1 LPCAAPQ
8 EQKPVLADFH
18 FLRPEWLWAIPLVVV
33 CAIFLARRRLGP
45 GSWQNVVDAALAPHV
60 LARSA
65 VRRADMRWWLLGIGG
80 VLAAVSIAGPA
91 WQRVE
96 QPVFRSD
103 QALVIALDL
112 SRSMDAQDV
121 APSRLMRARLKIL
134 DMLERRGT
142 GQTALV
148 VYSAN
153 AFTVTPL
160 TTDNDTIAAL
170 VNSLS
175 TDIMPSRGSYP
186 IAAINKGRQ
195 LLEQAGAGYG
205 EILLITDGSSSP
217 AAERVARD
225 LQGSGFTLS
234 VLAVGTSEG
243 APIPR
248 MSGGFV
254 TDQSGNIAVPR
265 LEEHSLRGLA
275 AAGGGRF
282 SKLSTDDRDLD
293 YLLSGEAGNRQAGDK
308 NIATDHWR
316 EEGPWLVL
324 LLLPLAAMAFRRG
337 WVVVILFF
345 IMPPENSAP
354 AFTWDDLWLTRDQQ
368 AQKMLE
374 EGAAGEAVQLFEDD
388 EWRAVAQYR
397 ATDYEA
403 SAAAFAE
410 REDTRSLYNL
420 GNAMARQGEFESAID
435 AYEQV
440 LELEPEHEDAAYN
453 RDLLE
458 QVQEQQQQQQQEGD
472 QQESSEQQG
481 DGPESDSD
489 NQSQEQSSQS
499 ESQSDSESEDGD
511 ASQREDEASDEDLEA
526 LQEELQRAA
535 EEAAQNEQQMAE
547 QQLTPEE
554 LEELRRQQEQ
564 QQAME
569 QWLRRIPNDPGGL
582 LRRKFR
588 YQYQKEGKDQDGNS
602 TWPDDEVQPW

>member
-1 LPCAAPQ
+1 M
-8 EQKPVLADFH
+8 LAEFH
-18 FLRPEWLWAIPLVVV
+18 FLRPEWLWAVPAVIACSIL
-33 CAIFLARRRLGP
+33 LARRQLGP
-45 GSWQNVVDAALAPHV
+45 GSWQNVVDAALAPYV
-60 LARSA
+60 LSRSA
-65 VRRADMRWWLLGIGG
+65 NRRADYRWWLLGLGG
-80 VLAAVSIAGPA
+80 VIGAVAIAGPA

-112 SRSMDAQDV
+112 SRSMDAQDI

-134 DMLERRGT
+134 DILERRGS

-195 LLEQAGAGYG
+195 LLEQAGAGVG

-217 AAERVARD
+217 ATERIARG
-225 LQGSGFTLS
+225 LKGSGFTLS
-234 VLAVGTSEG
+234 VLAVGTAEG

-248 MSGGFV
+248 ASGGFV

-265 LEEHSLRGLA
+265 LEESSLRGLA

-282 SKLSTDDRDLD
+282 SVLSTDDRDLD
-293 YLLSGEAGNRQAGDK
+293 YLLSGEAGSRQAGDE
-308 NIATDHWR
+308 NLATDHWR

-324 LLLPLAAMAFRRG
+324 LLLPIAAMAFRRG
-337 WVVVILFF
+337 YVAIFLLFILPFGNEAQASVWKD
-345 IMPPENSAP
+345 I
-354 AFTWDDLWLTRDQQ
+354 WLTKDQQ
-368 AQKMLE
+368 AQQLLE
-374 EGAAGEAVQLFEDD
+374 DGAAEDAAELFENPD
-388 EWRAVAQYR
+388 WQAVARYR
-397 ATDYEA
+397 AADYAA

-410 REDTRSLYNL
+410 QEDARSLYNL

-435 AYEQV
+435 AYEQA
-440 LELEPEHEDAAYN
+440 LELEPDNEDAEYN
-453 RDLLE
+453 RDLLK
-458 QVQEQQQQQQQEGD
+458 QLQEQQQQQEGD

-481 DGPESDSD
+481 EGE
-489 NQSQEQSSQS
+489 
-499 ESQSDSESEDGD
+499 QSDSESESEQQSEDSNSQSDSQSEEGD
-511 ASQREDEASDEDLEA
+511 ASQRDGQEASEEDLEA
-526 LQEELQRAA
+526 MQEELQRAA
-535 EEAAQNEQQMAE
+535 EEAAQNEQQMAQ

-554 LEELRRQQEQ
+554 LEALRHEQEQ

-588 YQYQKEGKDQDGNS
+588 YQYQKTGKDQDGNN